1 MAMGR
6 HKGPCKSYQVDFYS
20 DTAIPT
26 VGSNAYTWKFDVI
39 VVARAKRFFIWGAVL
54 QDIK

>member
-6 HKGPCKSYQVDFYS
+6 NKGPCKSYQVDFYS

-39 VVARAKRFFIWGAVL
+39 VVARAKRF
-54 QDIK
+54 